1 MAEPTEPDTILTD
14 QVDQARLARGAA
26 VLAGIDGEAGQAVV
40 DSLGSFA
47 PRLANH
53 IVAHAFGDVY
63 AGTDLT
69 PAQRQLVTIGALT
82 ALGGC
87 EPQLAVH
94 IGAGL
99 NVGLTRA
106 EIIEAITHAAVY
118 AGFPRA
124 INAANI
130 AQQVFQARSAT

>member
-1 MAEPTEPDTILTD
+1 MTEPTKWDTILTA

-26 VLAGIDGEAGQAVV
+26 VLSSIDGNAGQDVV

-47 PRLANH
+47 PRLARH

-63 AGTDLT
+63 AGADLT

-94 IGAGL
+94 IGAAL

-124 INAANI
+124 INAANT
-130 AQQVFQARSAT
+130 AQQVFQTHDAA